1 MNYGLK
7 SSLPKL
13 ACILLTLILL
23 LNDPLENNS
32 RKNHV
37 YEQNKETANKETINN
52 PFLWTFIKTII
63 SYVEKNPKIS
73 RDLSAKLR

>member
-13 ACILLTLILL
+13 ACVLLTLILL

-37 YEQNKETANKETINN
+37 YEQNKETINN

-63 SYVEKNPKIS
+63 SYVEKTPKNTS
-73 RDLSAKLR
+73 RPECKITIV